1 MNHKKSSIQVKGPF
15 IVLAACSFGTNTLIR
30 IDEGSVPYP

>member
-1 MNHKKSSIQVKGPF
+1 MNNQKSCIQVKGPL
-15 IVLAACSFGTNTLIR
+15 IVVAVCSFGTNTLIR